1 MTSPRLRALRVAAPT
16 PSPGATPAAR
26 LSRFRG
32 VPRTAAPVPGAAH
45 GTPRTLL
52 RLEGLAVLGGALI
65 AYDQSGAGWGAFALL
80 FMLPDLSMLGYLR
93 GARTGALLYNAA
105 HSYLGPAVLTA
116 FGALAPQPVALTGG
130 LIWLAHIGFDRML
143 GYGLKYPEGFG
154 ATHLGRIGRPD
165 AW

>member
-1 MTSPRLRALRVAAPT
+1 LQRET
-16 PSPGATPAAR
+16 PE
-26 LSRFRG
+26 
-32 VPRTAAPVPGAAH
+32 PGAAH

-52 RLEGLAVLGGALI
+52 RLEGMAMLAGALI
-65 AYDQSGAGWGAFALL
+65 AYDQIGAGWGAFALL
-80 FMLPDLSMLGYLR
+80 FLLPDLSMLGYLR

-105 HSYLGPAVLTA
+105 HSCLGPAALIA
-116 FGALAPQPVALTGG
+116 LGALGAQPVALAGG

-143 GYGLKYPEGFG
+143 GYGLKYREGFG